1 MLTVKNLD
9 VFTKSNKLILN
20 DISFSIEENTTLCVL
35 GESGSGKS
43 VLAYSIM
50 DILHKNLYVK
60 NGEITFFNE
69 KLTDLAPLDRR
80 KKLGLLMSLI
90 MQNPMTALDP
100 TVTLGKQIDETI
112 KIHNKTLSKK
122 ERTEKVFDL
131 LKDVGLTPDVYKKY
145 PFEVSGGMA
154 QKVVIAIAIANNP
167 KLIIADEPIT
177 ALDRKSS
184 YEILSLL
191 KDNVVSN
198 DKTLI
203 YISHDIDSIL
213 YMADNILVLYK
224 GYVVEFLSKSD
235 FINNPLHPYTKDLS
249 NSVISGTYKEK
260 KLIVPKKDSTRLDSY
275 CIYYEYC
282 THKTEHC
289 QKEIPLVQK
298 DNHIVRCINAYS

>member
-9 VFTKSNKLILN
+9 VFTKSNKHILK

-50 DILHKNLYVK
+50 DILHKNLYAK
-60 NGEITFFNE
+60 NGEITFFGE
-69 KLTDLAPLDRR
+69 TLTDLSPLERR
-80 KKLGLLMSLI
+80 KKLGLLMTLI

-100 TVTLGKQIDETI
+100 TVILGKQIDETI
-112 KIHNKTLSKK
+112 KMHNKSLSKK
-122 ERTEKVFDL
+122 ARTEKVMEL
-131 LKDVGLTPDVYKKY
+131 LNDVGLTPDVYKKY

-154 QKVVIAIAIANNP
+154 QKVVIAIAIANSP
-167 KLIIADEPIT
+167 KLIIADEAIT

-191 KDNVVSN
+191 KENVVSKG
-198 DKTLI
+198 KTLI
-203 YISHDIDSIL
+203 YISHDIDSVL

-224 GYVVEFLSKSD
+224 GEVVEFLSKSE

-260 KLIVPKKDSTRLDSY
+260 KLVVPKKDSTRLDSY

-282 THKTEHC
+282 KNKSELC
-289 QKEIPLVQK
+289 KKEISLFEK